1 MIIVEFCCL
10 IIYPCMFY
18 NLFVPFISWNLVW
31 FRVRVTRITLNVHLC
46 SSCSLFFLSF
56 DSFSPKKF
64 SFCVF
69 DKFNLFLVWFLFLAF
84 FSGQTRVFGLVHVQ
98 STKDFWLTRS
108 NQLSQIKIESMD
120 KALFGYQC
128 FC

>member
-1 MIIVEFCCL
+1 MIVEICCL
-10 IIYPCMFY
+10 IIDPCMFY
-18 NLFVPFISWNLVW
+18 NLSVPFISWNLVW
-31 FRVRVTRITLNVHLC
+31 FRVRVAGITLNVHLC
-46 SSCSLFFLSF
+46 SSCSLFFLGF
-56 DSFSPKKF
+56 DPFPQKKIN
-64 SFCVF
+64 FCVF

-84 FSGQTRVFGLVHVQ
+84 FSGQTHTFGLVHVP
-98 STKDFWLTRS
+98 STKDLWLTRS